1 MKVLSVKDG
10 CAELYRTDLLVI
22 SVKEGEEAGLSAG
35 RAFGAAEAQVRAR
48 AAEITKVCE
57 QILR

>member
-1 MKVLSVKDG
+1 MKDG
-10 CAELYRTDLLVI
+10 YAEVYHSDLLVI

-48 AAEITKVCE
+48 AAEIAKVCE
-57 QILR
+57 KVL